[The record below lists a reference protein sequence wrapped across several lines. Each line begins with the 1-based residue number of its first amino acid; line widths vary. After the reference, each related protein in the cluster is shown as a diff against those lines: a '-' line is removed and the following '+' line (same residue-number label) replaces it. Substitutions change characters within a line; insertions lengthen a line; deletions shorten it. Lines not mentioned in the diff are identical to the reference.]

1 MVVYIY
7 YNTVFQDSVDG
18 AVEIRGELEALGKVQ
33 VLASMTFPAPRAGE
47 AASFGL
53 TGDFSDITL
62 DLPAGAWPADL
73 LVGPSI
79 AIFEMPA
86 GPRRGATVAGLGV
99 NLGPDGIRFP
109 IPVTITAPVLA
120 NFDLGNR
127 VLRVHRYN
135 PQTGKQSADSWTPL
149 PYPQGYTV
157 PHDPRVI
164 KATTTSS
171 LGAFAV
177 LAVPPQT
184 LALLPL
190 QDRVDAELLHDAE
203 FERAE
208 RTAIGLQIGPLVLDS
223 GGAVSVS
230 KGAWL
235 LVALALA
242 GPFFP
247 ALIV

>member
-1 MVVYIY
+1 MVVYIH
-7 YNTVFQDSVDG
+7 YNTVSQDSVHG
-18 AVEIRGELEALGKVQ
+18 AVEIREGLEALGNVH

-53 TGDFSDITL
+53 TGDFSDISL

-86 GPRRGATVAGLGV
+86 GARRGATVAGLGV

-109 IPVTITAPVLA
+109 IPVTIAAPVHA

-135 PQTGKQSADSWTPL
+135 PQTDRRATASWTPL
-149 PYPQGYTV
+149 PYPQGYSV

-164 KATTTSS
+164 KASVVS
-171 LGAFAV
+171 FRGAFAV

-184 LALLPL
+184 LALPPL
-190 QDRVDAELLHDAE
+190 LDHVDSELLLDAEL
-203 FERAE
+203 E
-208 RTAIGLQIGPLVLDS
+208 RTAIGLQIGPSVLDS

-230 KGAWL
+230 KRAWL
-235 LVALALA
+235 WVALALA
-242 GPFFP
+242 SLCFP
-247 ALIV
+247 PP

>member
-18 AVEIRGELEALGKVQ
+18 AVEIRGGLEALGKVQ

-86 GPRRGATVAGLGV
+86 GARRGATVAGLGV
-99 NLGPDGIRFP
+99 NPDGIRFP
-109 IPVTITAPVLA
+109 IPVTITAPVHA

-157 PHDPRVI
+157 PHDPRVV

-171 LGAFAV
+171 RGAFAV

-184 LALLPL
+184 LALPPL
-190 QDRVDAELLHDAE
+190 QDHVDSELPHDAE

-208 RTAIGLQIGPLVLDS
+208 RIAIGLQIGPSVLDS

-230 KGAWL
+230 KRAWL

-242 GPFFP
+242 AGAVMDSF
-247 ALIV
+247 